1 MLSHFTV
8 MTPLGA
14 KLNPPEQMKNGKWG
28 GDDCDVSDSE
38 KTDKILFWVES
49 GGTFYPLTIIS

>member
-1 MLSHFTV
+1 

-49 GGTFYPLTIIS
+49 GGTFYPLTTIS